1 MTQLSREQMRE
12 YMREYRASHPDYA
25 KKIDSRK
32 PRLRKKL
39 KYMREYYHKNYERLF
54 PAAVLRVK
62 EWRERKNRQAVAIDE
77 FLDAFDGFEYARRC
91 AEMHAETRERRQW
104 RRIPVVRRGR
114 PGRGAHDM
122 SAR

>member
-12 YMREYRASHPDYA
+12 YMREYRASHPDYR

-32 PRLRKKL
+32 TRLRKKL

-62 EWRERKNRQAVAIDE
+62 EWKARKGRQAVAVEE
-77 FLDAFDGFEYARRC
+77 FLNAFEGFEYARRC
-91 AEMHAETRERRQW
+91 AELRAEARERRQ
-104 RRIPVVRRGR
+104 
-114 PGRGAHDM
+114 
-122 SAR
+122 